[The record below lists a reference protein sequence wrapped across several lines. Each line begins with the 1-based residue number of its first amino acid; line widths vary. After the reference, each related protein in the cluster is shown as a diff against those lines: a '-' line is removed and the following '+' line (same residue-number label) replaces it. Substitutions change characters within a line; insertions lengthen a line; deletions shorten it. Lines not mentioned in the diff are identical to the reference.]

1 MTYQIDIIN
10 IAIKKYIDGY
20 YINRISKELNI
31 HVQTLYKWF
40 KIYPDLINERTKKY
54 KTIQKIKKR
63 DLFKNEIINYVEK
76 NNGCSLIDIS
86 NNIDKK
92 LSLSSIC
99 RVLQDNNITHKKIN
113 NQIIF
118 KTEEKINEERIL
130 FSKNINI
137 DDIDNSI
144 YIDESSFCC
153 NDLQRYGYS
162 IKGKKIKRMK
172 HQKNR
177 ERYSLLMAI
186 SNKKIESYKIIKGSI
201 DSNIYLDFYK
211 ENNKIFKFRKIYQDN
226 ARIHHAKIVKN
237 YCIENKIDILFN
249 PAYSP
254 DFNPIECIFS
264 KLKTLYRK
272 LEHNNIIEEVKSVIN
287 KITESDLL
295 NCYNYTKKFIENYI

>member
-40 KIYPDLINERTKKY
+40 KMYPDLIDERTKKY

-86 NNIDKK
+86 NNINKK

-118 KTEEKINEERIL
+118 TPVFK
-130 FSKNINI
+130 KNIV
-137 DDIDNSI
+137 
-144 YIDESSFCC
+144 F
-153 NDLQRYGYS
+153 
-162 IKGKKIKRMK
+162 
-172 HQKNR
+172 
-177 ERYSLLMAI
+177 
-186 SNKKIESYKIIKGSI
+186 SNK
-201 DSNIYLDFYK
+201 NIAFLFY
-211 ENNKIFKFRKIYQDN
+211 
-226 ARIHHAKIVKN
+226 V
-237 YCIENKIDILFN
+237 
-249 PAYSP
+249 
-254 DFNPIECIFS
+254 
-264 KLKTLYRK
+264 
-272 LEHNNIIEEVKSVIN
+272 
-287 KITESDLL
+287 
-295 NCYNYTKKFIENYI
+295 YNSMTTR